1 MFGFCYMRH
10 LGRYSPSIF
19 ISVVFLGGGVGGCFV
34 CLFLEQDVFKL
45 EIVVNRKSVRN
56 ELKK

>member
-1 MFGFCYMRH
+1 M
-10 LGRYSPSIF
+10 
-19 ISVVFLGGGVGGCFV
+19 VVFWGGVGGDFV

-45 EIVVNRKSVRN
+45 QVGVNRKSVRN